1 MDDNKIIDLYLRRSE
16 TAVAETAAK
25 YGGYCY
31 SIAYNILTNNEDAEE
46 SVNDTY
52 LAAWNAIPPKM
63 PQILATFLGKITRNL
78 ALDRWRSRHRDKRGG
93 GQLELALDE
102 LGECA
107 STSPSPEEAWT
118 RKELS
123 RSLSRF
129 VSNLPE
135 PERSVFVCR
144 YWYLDSVAQVA
155 EHFGFTESKTAT
167 MLMRTRKKLRT
178 NLQKEGL
185 L

>member
-1 MDDNKIIDLYLRRSE
+1 MDDAKIIDLYFRRSE
-16 TAVAETAAK
+16 SAVAETDAK

-52 LAAWNAIPPKM
+52 LAAWNAMPPHR
-63 PQILATFLGKITRNL
+63 PQMLSTFLGKITRNL
-78 ALDRWRSRHRDKRGG
+78 SLDRWRNRHRDKRGG
-93 GQLELALDE
+93 GQLPLALEE

-107 STSPSPEEAWT
+107 DGAEPLDDVLSK
-118 RKELS
+118 KELA
-123 RSLSRF
+123 RCVNRF
-129 VSNLPE
+129 VSALPE

-144 YWYLDSVAQVA
+144 YWYFDSLKEVAA
-155 EHFGFTESKTAT
+155 HFGYTESKTAT
-167 MLMRTRKKLRT
+167 MLMRTRKKLRKK
-178 NLQKEGL
+178 LQKEGL